1 MGSPWMFDGSSDVSM
16 GHVGFKV
23 WDLEYV
29 PHIGAHSGGPGPPSG
44 ERGRKGKVPGSS
56 CYLNLFDNI

>member
-1 MGSPWMFDGSSDVSM
+1 MGSPWMFHGSSDVSM

-29 PHIGAHSGGPGPPSG
+29 PHIGSHSGSHSGGPGPPSG
-44 ERGRKGKVPGSS
+44 ERGRRVRSQEVHV
-56 CYLNLFDNI
+56 I